1 MTLILLSS
9 LGLLLCTVMIAA
21 YGAIQY
27 HAVKRYKQLAATYKT
42 EAQSYRSNIA
52 LRQTKP
58 KETVMIMPFYP
69 NHNCRQV
76 LRAFAD
82 PIKKEKRKGT
92 WTLQDKGGSIYWQ
105 SSTPNTY
112 ETFVDSFPDRHHWTA
127 TTTTIL
133 TFQPA

>member
-1 MTLILLSS
+1 
-9 LGLLLCTVMIAA
+9 MIAA

-52 LRQTKP
+52 LREPKP
-58 KETVMIMPFYP
+58 KETVMIMPFRP

-92 WTLQDKGGSIYWQ
+92 WTLQDKGGFIYWQ
-105 SSTPNTY
+105 SSTPSTY
-112 ETFVDSFPDRHHWTA
+112 ETFVYSFPDGNSWTT